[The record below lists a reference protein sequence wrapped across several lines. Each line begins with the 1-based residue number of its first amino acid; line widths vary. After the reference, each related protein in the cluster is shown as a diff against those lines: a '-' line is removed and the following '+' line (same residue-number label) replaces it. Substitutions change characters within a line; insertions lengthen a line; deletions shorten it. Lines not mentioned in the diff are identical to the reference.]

1 MTRVLA
7 FGDSLTW
14 GHRPED
20 AARHAPE
27 YLWPNI
33 VAGRLGIE
41 VISEALGG
49 RTTAFDDHTGPCD
62 RNG

>member
-1 MTRVLA
+1 M
-7 FGDSLTW
+7 
-14 GHRPED
+14 
-20 AARHAPE
+20 
-27 YLWPNI
+27 WPNI